1 MGTTPAPRSPIRF
14 VRSVAL
20 PLAAFVCLSVFA
32 AAPAV
37 QPALAQGR
45 GPGGPPPQANSGGHR
60 GGPPPRA
67 NNGDRGASA
76 APEQG
81 RPAQGG
87 ERPGWG
93 CGDRNHVH
101 TGPPGNPDAASPCGA
116 EAGVASPTGAPPT
129 STPVPTATV
138 TGTPPA
144 STPTTTPTSV
154 SVQPTPTSVSVQPT
168 PTSVSVQPTPTL

>member
-1 MGTTPAPRSPIRF
+1 MGTSPAPRAPIRCL
-14 VRSVAL
+14 RSLAV

-45 GPGGPPPQANSGGHR
+45 GPGGPPPQANSG
-60 GGPPPRA
+60 
-67 NNGDRGASA
+67 NRGASA
-76 APEQG
+76 AQEPG

-101 TGPPGNPDAASPCGA
+101 TGPPGNPDAASPCGV

-129 STPVPTATV
+129 STPSPTPTPTATV
-138 TGTPPA
+138 TGTPPT
-144 STPTTTPTSV
+144 STPPTSTPSTTPTSV

-168 PTSVSVQPTPTL
+168 PTSVSVQPTPTV